1 MTIQSKILGTLRYQ
15 TQTIDWDQIY
25 TLQLPRVYNFFLYKV
40 GDRASAQD
48 LTATTFERAWKA
60 RHKYCNDLSSPSTW
74 LFGFA
79 RNVLK
84 EHLRQNRKD
93 EQWLKPISD
102 SETHPSD
109 MDIEH
114 NIQQKQSK
122 ERLQNLLLELSER
135 ERDLIALKYG
145 AGLNNRE
152 VATIMGLSESNV
164 GTVLHRTVKQLR
176 QKWDDDNG

>member
-1 MTIQSKILGTLRYQ
+1 
-15 TQTIDWDQIY
+15 
-25 TLQLPRVYNFFLYKV
+25 
-40 GDRASAQD
+40 
-48 LTATTFERAWKA
+48 
-60 RHKYCNDLSSPSTW
+60 
-74 LFGFA
+74 
-79 RNVLK
+79 
-84 EHLRQNRKD
+84 
-93 EQWLKPISD
+93 
-102 SETHPSD
+102 